1 MAAQQYFLALDLKE
15 DPALIEEYK
24 AYHQNVWPEIID
36 SIKTAGITCLD
47 IYCVANRLFMVL
59 EAGENFSFEAKS
71 AADASN
77 EVVQKWETLMWT
89 YQQAMPGSKP
99 GEKWV
104 IPEKIFTLPQ

>member
-1 MAAQQYFLALDLKE
+1 MAAQQYFLALDLIN
-15 DPALIEEYK
+15 DSALIAEYK
-24 AYHQNVWPEIID
+24 AYHQNVWPEIIE
-36 SIKTAGITCLD
+36 SIKSAGITCLD

-71 AADASN
+71 AADAAN

-104 IPEKIFTLPQ
+104 MLEKIFTLPQ